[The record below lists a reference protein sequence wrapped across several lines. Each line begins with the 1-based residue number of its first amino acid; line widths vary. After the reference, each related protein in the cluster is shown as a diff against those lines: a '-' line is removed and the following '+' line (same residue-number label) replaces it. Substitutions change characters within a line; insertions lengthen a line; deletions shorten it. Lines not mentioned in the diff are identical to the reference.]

1 MHFLLSFFPS
11 FHALFTTFV
20 VRKHAA
26 KKERE
31 NKMLREA
38 LYRSVGRS
46 TRIHISFTV
55 LFFPPRSA
63 LCVLLGMVYVDDTRR
78 SFAFRKGRIFPEDR
92 YNVRVI
98 YTYL

>member
-1 MHFLLSFFPS
+1 MNALSSFFLS
-11 FHALFTTFV
+11 FHALFTTF

-92 YNVRVI
+92 YNVRV
-98 YTYL
+98 